1 MLDINHKSLASM
13 YNKNKEDVLSLI
25 VHISYYRCNEFYYI
39 RKEDTSTLGRA
50 DITFTPRDSMHIP
63 FVIELKADVS
73 TDEAISQ
80 IKNKKYTDVFKGY
93 HGSVLLLGI
102 SYDFKMVKHKSLI
115 EILDI

>member
-50 DITFTPRDSMHIP
+50 DITFTPRDSGI
-63 FVIELKADVS
+63 
-73 TDEAISQ
+73 
-80 IKNKKYTDVFKGY
+80 Y
-93 HGSVLLLGI
+93 HL
-102 SYDFKMVKHKSLI
+102 
-115 EILDI
+115 